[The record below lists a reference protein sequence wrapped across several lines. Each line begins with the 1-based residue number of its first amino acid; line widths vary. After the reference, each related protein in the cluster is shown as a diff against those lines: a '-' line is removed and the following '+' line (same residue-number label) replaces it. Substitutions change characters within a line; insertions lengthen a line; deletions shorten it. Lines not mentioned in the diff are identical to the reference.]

1 MALGTSL
8 AVQWLGFHA
17 STTGGTGLIPVQG
30 TKILLVVQCDQ
41 KTERERELALKSDNF
56 IQVLLYHLISM

>member
-17 STTGGTGLIPVQG
+17 STAGGTGLIPIQR
-30 TKILLVVQCDQ
+30 TKILHVVQCDQ
-41 KTERERELALKSDNF
+41 KREKEKELALKSDNF
-56 IQVLLYHLISM
+56 IQVLLYLLISM